1 MKSKRT
7 NYYFCSTLFS
17 RVEWSLKENKTVEG
31 PKFQH
36 FTLYFWLKM
45 LTVTLKSAKTNFLN
59 VIFKPPPGGN
69 VFINCKAL
77 YTKFAAFWNST
88 HKICLIR
95 NNVYPISKIA
105 KKCSITPPYW
115 SACWLKERERE
126 RANFA
131 YEGRSLE
138 MVIVSNGWWCE
149 TACLV
154 GWVYGTTICPQLTQ
168 NQHEF

>member
-1 MKSKRT
+1 MNSKRT
-7 NYYFCSTLFS
+7 NYYFCSTLVS

-31 PKFQH
+31 SKFQN
-36 FTLYFWLKM
+36 FTLYFWLLKM

-77 YTKFAAFWNST
+77 DTKFAAFWNST

-126 RANFA
+126 RELILHMKAA
-131 YEGRSLE
+131 
-138 MVIVSNGWWCE
+138 
-149 TACLV
+149 A
-154 GWVYGTTICPQLTQ
+154 
-168 NQHEF
+168 